1 MRSAARHGRL
11 SGSSRPGSLF
21 FTLPTRVLTGQ
32 QIIPSE
38 GYGAS
43 KDFSCVGSAGSSPSH
58 AGQASGARTTG
69 IRLWSWAQSS
79 FGSVVTSVKAELAG
93 LRVETALWDRP
104 S

>member
-43 KDFSCVGSAGSSPSH
+43 KDFSCVGSAGY
-58 AGQASGARTTG
+58 
-69 IRLWSWAQSS
+69 
-79 FGSVVTSVKAELAG
+79 
-93 LRVETALWDRP
+93 
-104 S
+104 